1 MEIKIKTRKL
11 NEILNIMEMGIPQKT
26 VIEALKS
33 IKISA
38 QENTLK
44 FIVSKQDLAIQY
56 TLDEDFVILE
66 EGSLL
71 IPSQYFIPIIKKSTD
86 EEITIKNE
94 QTKVSIDSINSK
106 LELMTYDLNTFPFID
121 FETNQGLHANLDYD
135 TINNIY
141 FATKNSIATN
151 TIKPILTGINFDIK
165 NNEIIASSTDA
176 RRLSLL
182 KQETNQQQEL
192 NFTINKFILQI
203 LLKVTNNSNI
213 DIYLDHNQITFKTNN
228 TIIKARVI
236 DGEYPLVTKLIPN
249 QINCSYIVDKNILI
263 PILEKI
269 LLLNNTDSSNL
280 KTSIND
286 NNLII
291 NSYFQEFGNIEEKI
305 IIEDLEGKPFTISY
319 APKFMLDALHSLNG
333 NKIKISLVD
342 EISPFMITNVDN
354 NENIQIISPIRLS

>member
-1 MEIKIKTRKL
+1 MEIKIKTKKL

-33 IKISA
+33 IKIIA
-38 QENTLK
+38 EENKLK
-44 FIVSKQDLAIQY
+44 FITSKQDLAIQY
-56 TLDEDFVILE
+56 TLDEDFVILK

-71 IPSQYFIPIIKKSTD
+71 IPSQFFIPIIKKTND
-86 EEITIKNE
+86 EEITIKNDDN
-94 QTKVSIDSINSK
+94 KVSIDSINSK

-121 FETNQGLHANLDYD
+121 FENTNGININLDNKI
-135 TINNIY
+135 INNIY
-141 FATKNSIATN
+141 FSTKNAIATN
-151 TIKPILTGINFDIK
+151 PIKPILTGINFAIK

-182 KQETNQQQEL
+182 KQHINISKEMD
-192 NFTINKFILQI
+192 FTINKFILQI
-203 LLKVTNNSNI
+203 LLKVTNDAI

-228 TIIKARVI
+228 IIIKARVI
-236 DGEYPLVTKLIPN
+236 DGDYPLVTKLIPN
-249 QINCSYIVDKNILI
+249 KVNCSYTIDKNILI

-269 LLLNNTDSSNL
+269 ILLNNTETSNL
-280 KTSIND
+280 KTSIVD

-305 IIEDLEGKPFTISY
+305 KIDNIEGKPFTISY
-319 APKFMLDALHSLNG
+319 APKFMLDALHSLPENEV
-333 NKIKISLVD
+333 KISLVD

-354 NENIQIISPIRLS
+354 NDNIQIISPIRLS